1 MCCSE
6 SQTKFWSFLLLGSI
20 GALVA
25 AVFVIGAAIG
35 TYNEELKKA
44 NPDKDGLK
52 ATNDNVIA
60 LVTLVVSLG
69 CAFCTYQAN
78 DCIGLLLG
86 IATAILCILQAIAF
100 SLYMGVFTLVSAAC
114 VALASSCANKCTA
127 EACSAQGTG
136 SVQTSS
142 TGGKFWKFDVP
153 QKLDQQSLYTTSSI
167 VCYTAEQTVA
177 MEGACDKLHLI
188 TTMLY
193 VCFVALILATT
204 SSISCAHICRVRKKS
219 GGDDKDG

>member
-35 TYNEELKKA
+35 TYNTDSKKA
-44 NPDKDGLK
+44 DSSKKDM
-52 ATNDNVIA
+52 ASTDPVMS

-69 CAFCTYQAN
+69 CAFCTYQGN

-86 IATAILCILQAIAF
+86 ISTAIFCIIQSVAF
-100 SLYMGVFTLVSAAC
+100 ALYSVGMTLVSAFC
-114 VALASSCANKCTA
+114 VGFAASCANKCTA
-127 EACSAQGTG
+127 EACSEQGTG
-136 SVQTSS
+136 SVQTASDKSKYWKFDTSSNS
-142 TGGKFWKFDVP
+142 TGGYKMN
-153 QKLDQQSLYTTSSI
+153 I

-177 MEGACDKLHLI
+177 MEGACNKLQLI
-188 TTMLY
+188 TTMFY
-193 VCFVALILATT
+193 VCFVALILGAV
-204 SSISCAHICRVRKKS
+204 SSISCAHICRVRKNS
-219 GGDDKDG
+219 GGGDDKDG